1 MAPEQDAVEGRLVGT
16 ITHFFGRIS
25 VGIIDLSDTL
35 RVGET
40 IRIKGPTTDLTQT
53 VESMQIDHADVETA
67 GPGDDVAVL
76 VTENVRVGDK
86 VYRVA

>member
-53 VESMQIDHADVETA
+53 VESMQIEHESVEEA
-67 GPGDDVAVL
+67 GAGQVIGTKVQDRVREGDQVFV
-76 VTENVRVGDK
+76 V
-86 VYRVA
+86 